1 MSLVPVNVV
10 PQLSDQ
16 MWTNDVLHLS
26 SMAVKL
32 GMVVIVCLWYMCVCV
47 VCVCEGGVCV

>member
-16 MWTNDVLHLS
+16 VWTNDVLHL
-26 SMAVKL
+26 MAVKL
-32 GMVVIVCLWYMCVCV
+32 GMVVIVCVVRVCVCV
-47 VCVCEGGVCV
+47 VCVCEGGVCK